1 MRSLPRRPFSAKS
14 PQTAAFSRRAGR
26 TTMLGLACLTMVL
39 SLSVASSRVEA
50 GLGLGQSSAVGGV
63 MIDPEGNVR
72 AATPAEQKEMAEMVR
87 AAVQGPDGELA
98 HPTDKRVISLA
109 RLQEALREMH
119 ETGGRIDDEA
129 AFLAGM
135 QRIEYVVVDKENND
149 LLLVGPAEAWAV
161 RADGAVVGKQTGGSV
176 LRLDDLVTAFRSV
189 EEARR
194 DGGIRC
200 SIEPTAEGR
209 QRLRGFLKNVKL
221 RPGQNPA
228 FLEAGMREAFGP
240 QMIKLAGVATDS
252 RFARTLVAADFEMK
266 RIAMALTESPVQG
279 LPSYLQ
285 MAKNKRQSSAQS
297 PRWWMACDYNPVA
310 RDADG
315 TVWKIS
321 GRGVKTL
328 TEEDIVSADGSVAS
342 DGRQDPLALKWANTM
357 TEKFNDLSKARPVF
371 RDLRNVIDLSVVAT
385 QITQENLDQISGI
398 DLSVL
403 RGTDSLVETSSFELP
418 KSLSPQC
425 SFIHGRAGWTVTAS
439 GGVSINA
446 FGIVDNQVEQ
456 PELETLVSVK
466 KADDS
471 DRWWWDGE

>member
-1 MRSLPRRPFSAKS
+1 MRSLFRRPFSTKS
-14 PQTAAFSRRAGR
+14 PRSRVSLRRFDRAP
-26 TTMLGLACLTMVL
+26 MVGLACLTFVL
-39 SLSVASSRVEA
+39 SLSVASSTAEA

-72 AATPAEQKEMAEMVR
+72 AATPQEAKEMAELVR
-87 AAVQGPDGELA
+87 AAIQGPVGELA
-98 HPTDKRVISLA
+98 EVTDKRVISLA
-109 RLQEALREMH
+109 RLQQALREMH
-119 ETGGRIDDEA
+119 ETGGRIDDET
-129 AFLAGM
+129 AFLAGL

-149 LLLVGPAEAWAV
+149 LLLVGPAEPWEV
-161 RADGAVVGKQTGGSV
+161 RADGAVVGKNSGGSV

-189 EEARR
+189 EAARR

-240 QMIKLAGVATDS
+240 QMITLDGVATDS

-266 RIAMALTESPVQG
+266 RIAMALTESPVRG
-279 LPSYLQ
+279 LPSYLE
-285 MAKNKRQSSAQS
+285 MAKNKRQSAAQS
-297 PRWWMACDYNPVA
+297 PRWWMACNYDPVA

-315 TVWKIS
+315 QVWKIS
-321 GRGVKTL
+321 GQGVKTM
-328 TEEDIVSADGSVAS
+328 TEEDIVAADGSVAS

-357 TEKFNDLSKARPVF
+357 TEKFDALAKERPVF
-371 RDLRNVIDLSVVAT
+371 RDLRNVMDLSVVAT
-385 QITQENLDQISGI
+385 LITQENLDQQSGI
-398 DLSVL
+398 DLNVL
-403 RGTDSLVETSSFELP
+403 RGGDSLIETASFDMP
-418 KSLSPQC
+418 KSLTPQC

-456 PELETLVSVK
+456 PELKTLVSVSS
-466 KADDS
+466 ASDS